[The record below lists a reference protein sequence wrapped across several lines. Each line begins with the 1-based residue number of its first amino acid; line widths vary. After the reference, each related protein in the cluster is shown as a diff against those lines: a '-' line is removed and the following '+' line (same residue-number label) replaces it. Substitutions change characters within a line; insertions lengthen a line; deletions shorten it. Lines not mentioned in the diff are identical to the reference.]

1 MSSDDDSRAV
11 HIQFGVPVQLRDAAA
26 VLYDEAFGP
35 KLALAIPDTARRQ
48 RLLSAALDLPFAV
61 VALAGDELV
70 GLAGFHNAEGSLT
83 GGMTAGGL
91 LRLLGFLGGARA
103 VVVLSLYE
111 RQPEEGELLMDG
123 IAVRSDQRGRGIGT
137 MLLGALKQYAREE
150 GYAQIRLDVIDTNT
164 AARRLYEREGF
175 VETDHEGF
183 EYLRGVLGFGG
194 STTMVWQ
201 VE

>member
-1 MSSDDDSRAV
+1 MHSEEDSSPIR
-11 HIQFGVPVQLRDAAA
+11 IQFGVPVHLREEAA

-35 KLALAIPDTARRQ
+35 KLALAVPDTTRRQ
-48 RLLSAALDLPFAV
+48 RLLSAAFDLSFAV

-70 GLAGFHNAEGSLT
+70 GLAGFHNSEGSLT

-111 RQPEEGELLMDG
+111 REPKEGELFMDG
-123 IAVRSDQRGRGIGT
+123 IAVRGDQRGRGIGT
-137 MLLGALKQYAREE
+137 MLLGALKQYARDD
-150 GYAQIRLDVIDTNT
+150 GYEQIRLDVIDTNA

-175 VETDHEGF
+175 RPAGTESF

-194 STTMVWQ
+194 STTMVWKTD
-201 VE
+201 